1 MRFSAV
7 PQRLNLIINHC
18 TLSGIALNR
27 CWAQL
32 FLMKM
37 QSKKRYEF
45 KNQKEKDAWLNTSG
59 ASHLEN
65 SEDVFVKPIKW
76 GLFEW
81 NAENRYPI
89 ENAISLHEKE
99 VNDIHLVCRPVAFL

>member
-1 MRFSAV
+1 
-7 PQRLNLIINHC
+7 
-18 TLSGIALNR
+18 
-27 CWAQL
+27 
-32 FLMKM
+32 M

-45 KNQKEKDAWLNTSG
+45 KNQKEMCFWLNTSG
-59 ASHLEN
+59 ASHLGN

-81 NAENRYPI
+81 NTENRYPI